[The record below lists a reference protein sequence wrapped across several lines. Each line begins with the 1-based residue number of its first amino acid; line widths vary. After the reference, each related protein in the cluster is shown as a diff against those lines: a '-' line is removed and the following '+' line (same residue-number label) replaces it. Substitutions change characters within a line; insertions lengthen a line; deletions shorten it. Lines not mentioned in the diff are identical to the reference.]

1 MTPRERKKLIK
12 ELDAINVKQNTMARQ
27 IAKKSAGTTVDAADF
42 DKMIRRRNEILK
54 ELNPHNG

>member
-12 ELDAINVKQNTMARQ
+12 ELDAINVKQNTMNRQ
-27 IAKKSAGTTVDAADF
+27 TAKKQGEDIDLDVYNN
-42 DKMIRRRNEILK
+42 MIRRRNEILK